1 MDGWAGTSAT
11 RRRGAGNLTDMAEGR
26 LTLLISRTDTGQPGM
41 AHGERMRLTV
51 TRSGVDTYRSRV
63 YPVA

>member
-1 MDGWAGTSAT
+1 
-11 RRRGAGNLTDMAEGR
+11 MAEGR